1 MPLSNLWKG
10 TAPSLIGQHVANAPR
25 LSTNSS
31 ARAQMRAR
39 TVADAVV
46 VAIMRSQGDHF
57 AKTRKHIVSLGLTLP
72 RLAQPPPQLCDE
84 HVSRGLPLMSTVDVT
99 VPAYET

>member
-1 MPLSNLWKG
+1 
-10 TAPSLIGQHVANAPR
+10 
-25 LSTNSS
+25 
-31 ARAQMRAR
+31 MRAR

-84 HVSRGLPLMSTVDVT
+84 HVSRGLPLMSTVNVT